1 MACTVEYKGAVLPV
15 DHETELVYVIV
26 VDGEPRKAVIRS
38 SDVDGEIEGLYYVG
52 TAESTW
58 ERLRCTVDGE
68 DCGEQLIRVVEVR
81 ALTDGAVSDAVGCD
95 VELGQSAGW
104 RRLPGGVAFSLGLSL
119 DPEARIRCG
128 LEVGRG
134 LDAPYGQ
141 RDFATV
147 DEMADWARGMAG
159 DDVADALV
167 RLAAII

>member
-1 MACTVEYKGAVLPV
+1 MPGHFSDDGRSARGGGFFA
-15 DHETELVYVIV
+15 DHPKLKIALIV
-26 VDGEPRKAVIRS
+26 VVALLVIGILGSIFGGGSGDDG
-38 SDVDGEIEGLYYVG
+38 D
-52 TAESTW
+52 
-58 ERLRCTVDGE
+58 
-68 DCGEQLIRVVEVR
+68 EQLIRVVEVR
-81 ALTDGAVSDAVGCD
+81 ALTDGAVSDAMGCD
-95 VELGQSAGW
+95 VEPGQSAGW